1 MAVGLRGGEAHVYR
15 IAGPP
20 GSFVRLGVE
29 QQGIDVAVRLLAPDG
44 RALVEVD
51 SPTGEHGEEPL
62 PLILDGSGE
71 ARLEVLAA
79 ERGAHGGYVVREDPP
94 RPATGHDRA
103 LVAAERSFAAAE
115 ALRQQGD
122 RMSLRAAVAR
132 DRELVRRFRALGERR
147 REVDVLDRL
156 GRLHTYLGEAD
167 LAVETSRE
175 AVALARTLGDP
186 LRTWNGLC
194 ILGVAL
200 RQRGEPEPA
209 LASFQEA
216 LEIQKALRD
225 PAVEAS
231 TRNHLGRTFADLG
244 QVEPAL
250 ANYEQARGL
259 WRRAGRIDGE
269 TLANLGRLYATLGET
284 GLALGALQEARAR
297 FAALGSER
305 ELAGVLVDLGIT
317 HRDAGQLHAARMVLW
332 RALRL
337 YRRLGNGRGEA
348 VALTELGRLSE
359 QTGRADMA
367 RKAYEQAL
375 AFFRGR
381 YRLDEAV
388 ALINLG
394 KLSVRTGQPEQ
405 AAADFAEALPLFE
418 ATGSRLGAATAWNG
432 LARCRRALGDL
443 PGALAAS
450 GHALEKIESLRRE
463 PVSFDSRASFFATRQ
478 NAYDFHVAIL
488 MDLYRLHPAA
498 GYALQ
503 ALETV
508 ERARARVFLD
518 ALAGA
523 GRRSAEQE
531 ARPYGVAEIR
541 RELAA
546 PDTLLLEYA
555 LGDEGSWLWA
565 VSARGAG
572 GARET
577 EVFPLPPRR
586 EIEARARAVH
596 SLLADGDST
605 LGRGAA
611 GEDLA
616 ELSRILLGPVA
627 DRLAERQ
634 ETRRILLVPDG
645 ALNSLPFAALPLL
658 AGRELASLP
667 SASSLVALRRA
678 SAGRPAAPET
688 VAVLADPDFQDGLD
702 GRFPRL
708 VHSREEARA
717 ILSLVPP
724 SQALAALGPAASRA
738 TAESGA
744 LARYRIVHFATH
756 GVLDE
761 EHPERSGVLLSDGFL
776 RSRDVLR
783 LHLAADLVVLS
794 ACQTALGREVRG
806 EGTVGLTRSFFYA
819 GARRVLVSLWPV
831 DDEATA
837 GLMSRFYTGLLR
849 QGRTPAAALRD
860 ARLSL
865 RRERGW
871 ESPYYWA
878 GFVLEGDG

>member
-1 MAVGLRGGEAHVYR
+1 LRGGEAHVYR

-29 QQGIDVAVRLLAPDG
+29 QRRIDVVVRLLAPDG
-44 RALVEVD
+44 RPIVAVD
-51 SPTGEHGEEPL
+51 SPIGDRGEEPL
-62 PLILDGSGE
+62 PLILDRSGE
-71 ARLEVLAA
+71 ARLEVLATEPGA
-79 ERGAHGGYVVREDPP
+79 RGSYVARVEPP
-94 RPATGHDRA
+94 RPATGRDRA

-122 RMSLRAAVAR
+122 RMSLRAAVAL
-132 DRELVRRFRALGERR
+132 DRELVQRFRALGERR

-156 GRLHTYLGEAD
+156 GRLHTYLGEAG

-186 LRTWNGLC
+186 QRTWSVLC

-200 RQRGEPEPA
+200 RLRGEPEPA
-209 LASFQEA
+209 LAAFQEA
-216 LEIQKALRD
+216 LKTIAPLRD
-225 PAVEAS
+225 PAGEAQ
-231 TRNHLGRTFADLG
+231 THNHLGRAFADLG

-250 ANYEQARGL
+250 ASYERARAL
-259 WRRAGRIDGE
+259 WRRVGRPEGE
-269 TLANLGRLYATLGET
+269 ALANLGRLYATLGET
-284 GLALGALQEARAR
+284 DLALGALKEARAR

-305 ELAGVLVDLGIT
+305 ELAGVLVDLGVT
-317 HRDAGQLHAARMVLW
+317 YRDAGRLLAARMDLW

-348 VALTELGRLSE
+348 VALTEIGRLSE
-359 QTGRADMA
+359 QAGRMDMA

-375 AFFRGR
+375 GYFRGR

-388 ALINLG
+388 ALTNLG
-394 KLSVRTGQPEQ
+394 RLSAKAGRPGE
-405 AAADFAEALPLFE
+405 AAAGFAEALPLFE
-418 ATGSRLGAATAWNG
+418 ATGSRLGAAAAWNG
-432 LARCRRALGDL
+432 LARSRRALGDL
-443 PGALAAS
+443 HGALAAG
-450 GHALEKIESLRRE
+450 GHALEEIESLRRE
-463 PVSFDSRASFFATRQ
+463 PVSFDLRASFFASRQ
-478 NAYDFHVAIL
+478 DPYDLHVAIL
-488 MDLYRLHPAA
+488 MDLHRRNPAA

-508 ERARARVFLD
+508 ERVRARVFLD

-546 PDTLLLEYA
+546 PDALLLEYA

-565 VSARGAG
+565 VSAR
-572 GARET
+572 ET
-577 EVFPLPPRR
+577 EAFPLPPRR

-678 SAGRPAAPET
+678 SAGRPAVPGT
-688 VAVLADPDFQDGLD
+688 IAVLADPAFQDGFD

-708 VHSREEARA
+708 IHSREEAQA

-724 SQALAALGPAASRA
+724 SRALAALGPGASRK

-761 EHPERSGVLLSDGFL
+761 EHPERSGILLSDGFL

-837 GLMSRFYTGLLR
+837 ELMSRFYTGLLR
-849 QGRTPAAALRD
+849 QKRTPAAALRD